1 MSTKKK
7 VDSRVRTLIENAV
20 KSQHRS
26 LFVIVGDHGKDQVV
40 NLHYVL
46 SKSQVKSKPT
56 ALWCY
61 KKDLGF
67 STHRKKRM
75 NQIKKAMARG
85 LYDPNKED
93 PFELFITSTQIRWC
107 YYKDT
112 KKILGST
119 YGMVVLQD
127 FEALT
132 PNLLARTIETVEGGG
147 IIILL
152 LRTMNSLKQLYS
164 MSMDVHTRF
173 RTGAYGDIVPRF
185 NERFILSL
193 GSVKNCLLL
202 DDKLNIL
209 PLSKHAKNIVPIAG
223 SLGKVN
229 VEDSA
234 PLKELKE
241 SLAETQPIG
250 ALVETARTMDQ
261 AKAIMTFVEAI
272 SEKTL
277 RSTVSLTAARG
288 RGKSASMGLAIAAAV
303 AYGYSNIFITSPSP
317 ENLNTVFDF
326 VFKGFDAL
334 KYKDHLDYEAIQSTN
349 PDFNKAIVRINI
361 FRDHRQTIQ
370 YIDPSDSDRLGQAEL
385 LVIDEAA
392 AIPLPYVRKLLG
404 NYLVFMSSTIN
415 GYEGTGRSLSLK
427 LLSQLRKNQ
436 HSSTSSSNSN
446 NKKNKHKQL
455 NEHRVLREVTL
466 DVPIRYAEH
475 DPIESW
481 LNDLLCLD
489 STKSSYRIVSGIPH
503 PSKCELFHVNR
514 DSLFSYH
521 KVSEAFLQRMMALY
535 VSSHYKNTPND
546 LQMMCDA
553 PAHELFV
560 LLGPNAGSNG
570 SLPDILCVLQVCKEG
585 KISKEAIRASLA
597 RGKGAA
603 GDLIPW
609 VMSQQYLDNNFGSLS
624 GARVVRI
631 ATHPDAT
638 GMGYGSRAI
647 ELLGKYYQGDIVSI
661 NENDSSEK
669 KKNKEEKSKKNKSNS
684 SSLTEEK
691 IKPRKNMPP
700 LLTPLDQRP
709 PERLHYLGVSYGV
722 TTKLFNFWG
731 NAGFVPVYLRQ
742 TTNELTGE
750 HSCIMLK
757 PLNTEDMVS
766 GPEAGWCNNF
776 SSDFA
781 KRFLFLLSSS
791 FRKLDVQLALSMLSK
806 CTPAISIT
814 NANKEIGANES
825 SISKFSAFLGPLDV
839 QRLEAYSRNLVD
851 YRLITDLMPIMSQ
864 LYFLGKF
871 DESFKL
877 SALQTAILV
886 GVGMQSHTMDA
897 IASQLDLPTGQ
908 LLAMFNKTVR
918 KVSLYL
924 KRVEENEAK
933 EELNKMNNELP
944 NGKSATKKKKKK
956 KKNTNNNNAKNEKTN
971 DDEDN
976 NSNDNDEMVGQTA
989 VPKEFMQYAIKGNDK
1004 DWDTAL
1010 SNRAQNDSARKNV
1023 VSIRSKRDH
1032 EDGNEDAEQA
1042 RKKHKKSS
1050 SKKKKKKKKKY

>member
-7 VDSRVRTLIENAV
+7 VDSRVRTLIENGV

-107 YYKDT
+107 YYKDS

-147 IIILL
+147 IIVLL

-164 MSMDVHTRF
+164 MTMDVHTRF

-209 PLSKHAKNIVPIAG
+209 PLSKHAKNIVPMEG
-223 SLGKVN
+223 SLGKFN
-229 VEDSA
+229 MEDSA
-234 PLKELKE
+234 PLKELKD

-250 ALVETARTMDQ
+250 ALVETAKTMDQ

-370 YIDPSDSDRLGQAEL
+370 YIDPSDYDRLGQAEL

-436 HSSTSSSNSN
+436 HASVG
-446 NKKNKHKQL
+446 KKSHNDS
-455 NEHRVLREVTL
+455 RILREVTL
-466 DVPIRYAEH
+466 EVPIRYAEN

-585 KISKEAIRASLA
+585 KISKDAIRASLA

-609 VMSQQYLDNNFGSLS
+609 VMSQQYLDNEFASLS
-624 GARVVRI
+624 GARIVRI

-661 NENDSSEK
+661 NENEADETNDSID
-669 KKNKEEKSKKNKSNS
+669 KSKKKKSRKDASN

-700 LLTPLDQRP
+700 LLTPLDQRA

-757 PLNTEDMVS
+757 PLSTQDMIS
-766 GPEAGWCNNF
+766 GPEEGWCNNF

-791 FRKLDVQLALSMLSK
+791 FRKLDVSLALSMLSK
-806 CTPAISIT
+806 CSLAIATT
-814 NANKEIGANES
+814 NANKDS
-825 SISKFSAFLGPLDV
+825 SMLHKPSLSKFSTFLGPLDI

-851 YRLITDLMPIMSQ
+851 YRLITDLMPVMSQ

-871 DESFKL
+871 DTSFKL

-886 GVGMQSHTMDA
+886 GVGMQSHTMDD
-897 IASQLDLPTGQ
+897 IAAQLDLPTGQ

-918 KVSLYL
+918 KVSSYL
-924 KRVEENEAK
+924 KRLEENEASEEINNMDK
-933 EELNKMNNELP
+933 ESKNKTRSKNKL
-944 NGKSATKKKKKK
+944 TKKDGKVDKTKTT
-956 KKNTNNNNAKNEKTN
+956 KNAPIAAN
-971 DDEDN
+971 
-976 NSNDNDEMVGQTA
+976 TA
-989 VPKEFMQYAIKGNDK
+989 LPKEFMQYAIKGDDK
-1004 DWDTAL
+1004 DWETAL
-1010 SNRAQNDSARKNV
+1010 GKRADSGRKDTV
-1023 VSIRSKRDH
+1023 TIRSKRDQQEGE
-1032 EDGNEDAEQA
+1032 EDVERQVK
-1042 RKKHKKSS
+1042 KKHKKNKKNK
-1050 SKKKKKKKKKY
+1050 SKKKKNKT